1 MCRIAAISLVC
12 LLVLSGCGNSQEV
25 KDTVTAPVDNI
36 QKNVDYLQDTRK
48 ELRETAGKNADQTNK
63 QIDDILNK
71 NKKP

>member
-1 MCRIAAISLVC
+1 MCRLAGIALLFV
-12 LLVLSGCGNSQEV
+12 LVLAGCGNSQEV

-36 QKNVDYLQDTRK
+36 QKNVDYLHDTRK
-48 ELRETAGKNADQTNK
+48 ELRDTAGKNADQTNK

>member
-1 MCRIAAISLVC
+1 MCRIAGMMLLC
-12 LLVLSGCGNSQEV
+12 TLVLAGCGNSQEV

-63 QIDDILNK
+63 QIDDIL
-71 NKKP
+71 KKK